1 MLRSYDEGG
10 RNREFDEIAWGPSWL
25 HRTHGGNTRPYTRA
39 GRRCGVRPVAHTGGK
54 CSNSITTIAGDGL
67 RGSTGDDGE
76 AVKAELDRPSGV
88 VESLAGT
95 IYIADSNNNKVRQ
108 VVNPTL
114 INEDVISTVA
124 GTSRGFS
131 GDGHLA
137 IHAKLDDPKA
147 VAVDSAGDVF
157 IADTGNNRVRE
168 VLANGAIETVAGNGA
183 CTSVSS
189 DGNGQLGC

>member
-1 MLRSYDEGG
+1 MGSL
-10 RNREFDEIAWGPSWL
+10 WL
-25 HRTHGGNTRPYTRA
+25 HRTHGGILGLIP
-39 GRRCGVRPVAHTGGK
+39 GLGGAAAYAQ
-54 CSNSITTIAGDGL
+54 SLTPAASAPNSITTIAGDGL

-168 VLANGAIETVAGNGA
+168 VWPTESSRPSWETALYVGLLRRKWP
-183 CTSVSS
+183 T
-189 DGNGQLGC
+189 GC